1 MGTVRKYTR
10 QGRIMATLNGGS
22 RRTSYATASRET
34 TSSSS
39 AGLDHNDRKT
49 SLKEKPSYRDEAS
62 SALHRKDDLTKMGD
76 RLKEGKDLLNEDLSS
91 KPWLKYI
98 AQRKISRKESLER
111 VSEDSSPAY
120 DNGSAVGTFTATPVM
135 ASGSE
140 VRTRNLSR
148 STTSSSEGSFYSEN
162 SYYEY

>member
-1 MGTVRKYTR
+1 MGTVRKYIR
-10 QGRIMATLNGGS
+10 QGRNMATLDEGP
-22 RRTSYATASRET
+22 RRTSYATASRKT
-34 TSSSS
+34 TSPSS
-39 AGLDHNDRKT
+39 AGFDHNDRKT

-120 DNGSAVGTFTATPVM
+120 DNAVSTFTATPVM

-162 SYYEY
+162 SYY

>member
-1 MGTVRKYTR
+1 MCRLFLQIKDNIWTSFFIKHSKERINQITENVVLIIKFGSFV
-10 QGRIMATLNGGS
+10 GRNMATLNGGP

-34 TSSSS
+34 TSPSS
-39 AGLDHNDRKT
+39 AGFDHNDRKT

-62 SALHRKDDLTKMGD
+62 SALHRKDDLTKIGD

-120 DNGSAVGTFTATPVM
+120 DNGKS
-135 ASGSE
+135 
-140 VRTRNLSR
+140 
-148 STTSSSEGSFYSEN
+148 
-162 SYYEY
+162 